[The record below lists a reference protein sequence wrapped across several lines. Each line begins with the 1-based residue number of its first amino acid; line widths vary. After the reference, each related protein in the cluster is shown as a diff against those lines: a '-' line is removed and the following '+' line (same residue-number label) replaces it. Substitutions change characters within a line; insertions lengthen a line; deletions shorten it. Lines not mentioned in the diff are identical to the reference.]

1 MFRIFWEANAPPLV
15 ARLDCDHPFQ
25 RQKII
30 YAIFPPMNH
39 LQQTITAKDLMNGM
53 CLIFGSGWKSQCS
66 FLFTSKRRK
75 NHL

>member
-1 MFRIFWEANAPPLV
+1 
-15 ARLDCDHPFQ
+15 
-25 RQKII
+25 
-30 YAIFPPMNH
+30 MNH